1 MATLRVVAD
10 AVVRAHADPLRDR
23 AVLLQLLGESLL
35 GTHRLVSRLRR
46 GSHAA
51 ERNVRAG
58 AAWVVSGGP
67 VGTGGDAQRALRRSG
82 APPWAAGAGG
92 LFSPWRRPRAQNK
105 DAPPAPNPVAD
116 RREDENWEFLAL
128 AGAAAQCPQP
138 RTRAMSASC
147 ERALP
152 VACVQSVWL
161 LRRLETRARD
171 SHAWSRTC
179 KQNIVS
185 NCKEGVA
192 VKSKKRE
199 PIHSVRRPRGRNGG
213 ADGDLGELVDVDG
226 QPPDGEPHAQAALGA
241 HAQAL
246 GGLARGRRAAA
257 SARRAR

>member
-1 MATLRVVAD
+1 MAQPSGLATRDPPTPWWPIFAGGGTPRREREAPLGAAKPAAAPRGTRGGEGARGRSGRRVPDGVA
-10 AVVRAHADPLRDR
+10 RAHADPLRDR

-51 ERNVRAG
+51 EQNVRAG

-147 ERALP
+147 ERAL
-152 VACVQSVWL
+152 L
-161 LRRLETRARD
+161 
-171 SHAWSRTC
+171 
-179 KQNIVS
+179 
-185 NCKEGVA
+185 
-192 VKSKKRE
+192 
-199 PIHSVRRPRGRNGG
+199 PI
-213 ADGDLGELVDVDG
+213 
-226 QPPDGEPHAQAALGA
+226 
-241 HAQAL
+241 
-246 GGLARGRRAAA
+246 
-257 SARRAR
+257 